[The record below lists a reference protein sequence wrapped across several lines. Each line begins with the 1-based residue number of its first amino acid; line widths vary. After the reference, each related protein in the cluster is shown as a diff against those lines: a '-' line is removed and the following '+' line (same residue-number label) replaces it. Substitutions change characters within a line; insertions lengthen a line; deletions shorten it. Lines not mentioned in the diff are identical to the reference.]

1 MKQVICLAVLLYFS
15 IHTAFAGRNPFTG
28 SGIIRDT
35 LKGDLWVLSIGIAEY
50 NGKDMH
56 IMVKNSEMDAIRFV
70 QFFNSQFIKGVSGDS
85 AVTIRRIHN
94 ILLLGNN
101 ATREQIIKSLKTI
114 VDSCKP
120 EDYFIFNFAGFCFPL
135 VRGNTQQTWF
145 APWGVGISD
154 SVRIEQKGI
163 SVDQFSQYFA
173 LVPAN
178 NQLFFTESG
187 PTRDFRKEFIESVV
201 EKNPEAAAL
210 SSKNRVL
217 IIPNKFGMDEFQCKA
232 ERIEQGPLN
241 YYLTR
246 LPSDRNVF
254 DLFKD
259 REKANKVVYSIRR
272 NEVLCGEAS
281 DPYFDIYFERDFLEV
296 LKFMSPAGEEKL
308 RGGQIGGQKPAVQKP
323 VVGRKL
329 ALIIASNKF
338 AAAQEW
344 ETLNTPLNDAAAV
357 ADTLAHQY
365 GYEII
370 SLFNQPKVVINQK
383 LVELSKEL
391 KTEDQFVVYFA
402 GHGDYDENLLGDG
415 FIVCSDS
422 KATAQDPTRDSY
434 LSFNSLSRMLN
445 KFPCRQNLVLLDVCF
460 GGTFSEKVVTSVIP
474 DQPGSYNPNESFVN
488 RKLNLRTRRFI
499 SSGGKNPV
507 PDRAKELQFRNHSP
521 FAVLLLEALRSKGRN
536 GVLTATQIYANMQ
549 DKLPSGP
556 SLGNFGEIQRD
567 SDFLLLVKQD

>member
-1 MKQVICLAVLLYFS
+1 MKQMQCLLWMLAFS
-15 IHTAFAGRNPFTG
+15 ITAAFAGSKPESRY
-28 SGIIRDT
+28 GIVKDT
-35 LKGDLWVLSIGIAEY
+35 LKGDLWIISIGISDYGTSKLPVSFRNCE
-50 NGKDMH
+50 
-56 IMVKNSEMDAIRFV
+56 SDATRFV
-70 QFFNSQFIKGVSGDS
+70 DFFSKQYKKGVSGDS
-85 AVTIRRIHN
+85 NSVLRRIHARLFLGKQATRDN
-94 ILLLGNN
+94 ILN
-101 ATREQIIKSLKTI
+101 SLKLI
-114 VDSCKP
+114 VDSSKP
-120 EDYFIFNFAGFCFPL
+120 DDYFIFNFAGFCYPIEMS
-135 VRGNTQQTWF
+135 GQKQTWF
-145 APWGVGISD
+145 APWGIAIDNHLDLTGNGIALK
-154 SVRIEQKGI
+154 E
-163 SVDQFSQYFA
+163 FSHLFA
-173 LVPAN
+173 LIPAS

-187 PTRDFRKEFIESVV
+187 PTSEFRKEFIEAVV

-217 IIPNKFGMDEFQCKA
+217 MIPNSFGKDFLNCN
-232 ERIEQGPLN
+232 RTFIDQGPMS
-241 YYLTR
+241 YYLMQ
-246 LPSDRNVF
+246 LPSAYNIF
-254 DLFKD
+254 DLFQS
-259 REKANKVVYSIRR
+259 RAKADKIVYNIRR
-272 NEVLCGEAS
+272 NEFLCNESS
-281 DPYFDIYFERDFLEV
+281 DAYFDIYFERDFLEV
-296 LKFMSPAGEEKL
+296 LKFMNATGEEKL
-308 RGGQIGGQKPAVQKP
+308 RGGQMGSKKAAVSKPA
-323 VVGRKL
+323 VGRKL

-344 ETLNTPLNDAAAV
+344 ETLNTPLNDAQAV

-370 SLFNQPKVVINQK
+370 SLFNQPKAAINQK

-391 KTEDQFVVYFA
+391 KTDDQFVVYFA

-415 FIVCSDS
+415 FIVCADS
-422 KATAQDPTRDSY
+422 KATAVDPTRDSY

-567 SDFLLLVKQD
+567 SDFLLLAKQD